1 MMWQMQDRLLM
12 DPLDIARLEEM
23 LDYRFIDGNLLI
35 QAMTH
40 SSLADHRLESNER
53 LEFLGDAILGM
64 VVCENLFRTFQQ
76 DLEGEL
82 TKIKSTVVSRH
93 TCADV
98 AKEMGLGELIQLGK
112 GMTNRHEL
120 PGSVLA
126 ATFEALIGAIFLDGG
141 LEVSRSFI
149 LSHLEPHI
157 NRAAES
163 GHQSNFKSVL
173 QQTVQQVL
181 DLVPQYQ
188 VLDEQGPDHAK
199 CFEVC
204 VELAGRRFD
213 SSWGS
218 SKKQAE
224 QQAAL
229 NALMELGYAL
239 KDDDGQVRIRHID
252 ELLADH
258 KTNIASS

>member
-1 MMWQMQDRLLM
+1 MMWQMPDRLLM

-93 TCADV
+93 TCAEV

>member
-1 MMWQMQDRLLM
+1 MNQQD
-12 DPLDIARLEEM
+12 IEGLEE
-23 LDYRFIDGNLLI
+23 LLNYRFDDQDLLRH
-35 QAMTH
+35 AMTH
-40 SSLADHRLESNER
+40 SSLANHRLDSNER
-53 LEFLGDAILGM
+53 MEFLGDAVLGM
-64 VVCENLFRTFQQ
+64 VVCENLFRNFEE

-93 TCADV
+93 TCAEV

-141 LEVSRSFI
+141 LEDARDFI
-149 LSHLEPHI
+149 LSHLESHI
-157 NRAAES
+157 EQAAES

-173 QQTVQQVL
+173 QQTAQQVM
-181 DLVPQYQ
+181 DLVPQYL

-204 VELAGRRFD
+204 VELAGRRHE

-229 NALMELGYAL
+229 NALMELNYAL
-239 KDDDGQVRIRHID
+239 KDDDGQVRIRNVA
-252 ELLADH
+252 ELITDH
-258 KTNIASS
+258 KANVSSS